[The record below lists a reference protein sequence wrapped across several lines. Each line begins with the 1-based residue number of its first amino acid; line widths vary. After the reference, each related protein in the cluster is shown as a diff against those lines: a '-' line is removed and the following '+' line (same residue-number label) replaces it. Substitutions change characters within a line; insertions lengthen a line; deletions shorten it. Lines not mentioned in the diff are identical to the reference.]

1 MARTG
6 RREMAELLSA
16 KEMIVV
22 CGSGGTGKTTIAA
35 ALGAQAAAVVGGRVL
50 VLTVDPARRL
60 ATALGIGS
68 FGNTAVRVPPQA
80 FVEAGLECRGELW
93 VAMLD
98 TKAGW
103 DELIRRHAPDAKL
116 RDTVLANPLYR
127 NITGRFVNSHDYL
140 AMEQLYDLHASG
152 QYDLVVIDTP
162 PSRNALDLLDAPGR
176 MREFF
181 GSRLLKWLT
190 VPYRSRL
197 FTMASKPFYQVAD
210 RILGSRFLHDIAEF
224 FVLFQTM
231 EAGFVARAKEVER
244 LLTDDGTSF
253 IVVSTL
259 EAAPAREARYLAEEL
274 QRRRMPLGA
283 LVLNRTLP
291 AAVRQPA
298 VAKAAGTL
306 AAATGDPQ
314 LLAELGAAT
323 GCDVASVQHVLAEV
337 AARFRDVTVVA
348 GREAERR
355 RELEAVVQ
363 LTVVVPTMAGD
374 VHDLPGLLAIGEHL
388 LGSGKASSPLP
399 AGTLRSHGHA
409 WRAHTAAHATQSR
422 RSRPSA
428 ALDRR
433 VGLARRP
440 ELRRLAALRAG
451 YRWYVVRG
459 GSCPPGNRP
468 DDLPLRLRR
477 HRRRRPGSAVALEG
491 VHRRRDRGRRT
502 GRGGHARPRA
512 NDGRAGARRR
522 PCHRGAHASGPAAPA
537 GNPASWSAPTWACS
551 SGSRR

>member
-1 MARTG
+1 MARNA
-6 RREMAELLSA
+6 RRELAELLSA

-68 FGNTAVRVPPQA
+68 LGNTAVRVPTDEFTA
-80 FVEAGLECRGELW
+80 AGLECRGELW

-103 DELIRRHAPDAKL
+103 DELIRRHAPDAAL

-140 AMEQLYDLHASG
+140 AMEQLYDLHCTG

-210 RILGSRFLHDIAEF
+210 RILGSRFLQDIAEF

-244 LLTDDGTSF
+244 LLTDDATAF
-253 IVVSTL
+253 VVVSTL
-259 EAAPAREARYLAEEL
+259 EAAPAREARFLAEEL
-274 QRRRMPLGA
+274 QQRRMPLGA

-291 AAVRQPA
+291 AEVRQPA
-298 VAKAAGTL
+298 AAKAAAAL
-306 AAATGDPQ
+306 AAAAGQPG
-314 LLAELGAAT
+314 LLSELVHAT
-323 GCDVASVQHVLAEV
+323 GCAADDVQHVLAEV
-337 AARFRDVTVVA
+337 AGRFRDVTVVA

-355 RELEAVVQ
+355 RELEMIVP
-363 LTVVVPTMAGD
+363 LTAVVPTMATD

-388 LGSGKASSPLP
+388 LG
-399 AGTLRSHGHA
+399 
-409 WRAHTAAHATQSR
+409 
-422 RSRPSA
+422 
-428 ALDRR
+428 
-433 VGLARRP
+433 
-440 ELRRLAALRAG
+440 
-451 YRWYVVRG
+451 
-459 GSCPPGNRP
+459 N
-468 DDLPLRLRR
+468 
-477 HRRRRPGSAVALEG
+477 
-491 VHRRRDRGRRT
+491 
-502 GRGGHARPRA
+502 
-512 NDGRAGARRR
+512 
-522 PCHRGAHASGPAAPA
+522 
-537 GNPASWSAPTWACS
+537 
-551 SGSRR
+551 GSR